1 MKDFQQIATFL
12 RPALVQVGM
21 DFFASADDAEDVAQ
35 EALVRLW
42 EFYSRMEQPPRNVH
56 ALAVRIAKNV
66 CIDIHRHRHG
76 TLYVPL
82 ETDEADDRTAAHA
95 LSVSTPVDD
104 SPHEILERRE
114 ASQRLLRAMDHL
126 DHRER
131 ELFEMR
137 IFQDL
142 TPDEISQ
149 RTGIPKPS
157 TLSMISMAKRKLI
170 NLLKPQR

>member
-1 MKDFQQIATFL
+1 MEDFQHLATAL

-42 EFYSRMEQPPRNVH
+42 EFYRRMDTEPRNVR
-56 ALAVRIAKNV
+56 ALAIRIAKNV
-66 CIDIHRHRHG
+66 CVDMHRHRHG
-76 TLYVPL
+76 ELFSSL
-82 ETDEADDRTAAHA
+82 DDAERGVA
-95 LSVSTPVDD
+95 D
-104 SPHEILERRE
+104 SPHELLERRE
-114 ASQRLLRAMDHL
+114 ASQRLRRAMEHL

-131 ELFEMR
+131 QLLEMR

-142 TPDEISQ
+142 TADEIAQ

-157 TLSMISMAKRKLI
+157 VLSMISMAKRKLI

>member
-1 MKDFQQIATFL
+1 MEDFQHLATAL

-21 DFFASADDAEDVAQ
+21 DFFASTDDAEDVAQ

-42 EFYSRMEQPPRNVH
+42 EFYRRMDTAPRNVR

-66 CIDIHRHRHG
+66 CVDMHRHRHG
-76 TLYVPL
+76 ELFSPL
-82 ETDEADDRTAAHA
+82 DDKDRDVA
-95 LSVSTPVDD
+95 D
-104 SPHEILERRE
+104 SPQDILERRE
-114 ASQRLLRAMDHL
+114 ASQRLHHAMERL

-131 ELFEMR
+131 ELLEMR

-142 TPDEISQ
+142 SADEIAR

-157 TLSMISMAKRKLI
+157 VLSMVSMAKRKLI

>member
-42 EFYSRMEQPPRNVH
+42 EFYSRMETPPRNMQ

-66 CIDIHRHRHG
+66 CVDMHRRRHEG
-76 TLYVPL
+76 LFVPL
-82 ETDEADDRTAAHA
+82 ESGEQEPDE
-95 LSVSTPVDD
+95 
-104 SPHEILERRE
+104 SPQERLEQHE
-114 ASQRLLRAMDHL
+114 ASQRLHRAMEHL
-126 DHRER
+126 EQRER
-131 ELFEMR
+131 QLLEMR
-137 IFQDL
+137 IFDDL
-142 TPDEISQ
+142 PPDEIAQ

-157 TLSMISMAKRKLI
+157 ALAMISMAKRKLI